1 MIQRLGIKTARSY
14 LRNNYGAIR
23 HDLKAFVGACRLIAK
38 KYNISP
44 SQVFHFMI
52 ENEPINELYT
62 HSYNFNSRAGRD
74 IKYDFEYE
82 YYKLVNKK

>member
-1 MIQRLGIKTARSY
+1 MIQRLGIKTAKTY
-14 LRNNYGAIR
+14 LQTNYGPIK
-23 HDLKAFVGACRLIAK
+23 HDLRAFVGACRIIAK
-38 KYNISP
+38 RYNVSP

-62 HSYNFNSRAGRD
+62 HSYGFNSRTGRD

-82 YYKLVNKK
+82 YYKLENKK

>member
-1 MIQRLGIKTARSY
+1 MIQKLGIKTARSY
-14 LRNNYGAIR
+14 IQDNYGAVK
-23 HDLKAFVGACRLIAK
+23 HDLKALVGACRLIAK
-38 KYNISP
+38 KYNVSP
-44 SQVFHFMI
+44 SQIFHFMI

>member
-14 LRNNYGAIR
+14 LRNNYGAIK

-38 KYNISP
+38 KYDVSP

-52 ENEPINELYT
+52 ENERPEK
-62 HSYNFNSRAGRD
+62 D
-74 IKYDFEYE
+74 
-82 YYKLVNKK
+82 

>member
-14 LRNNYGAIR
+14 IQDNYGAVR
-23 HDLKAFVGACRLIAK
+23 HDLKALVGACRLIAK
-38 KYNISP
+38 KYNVSP
-44 SQVFHFMI
+44 SQIFHFMI

-62 HSYNFNSRAGRD
+62 HSYNFNSRDGRD

>member
-14 LRNNYGAIR
+14 LINNYGAVR
-23 HDLKAFVGACRLIAK
+23 HDLKALVGACKLIAK
-38 KYNISP
+38 KYNVSP
-44 SQVFHFMI
+44 PQVFHFMI